1 LAYISAEQDAR
12 TDSAFVGADAECGFN
27 EVPSRVIVVP
37 CFAAF
42 RIGMEREDA
51 MLYRTPITP
60 IAAVITLT
68 IMAGGAWA
76 HDESK
81 YPDFSGQWR
90 RVGGTQWDPG
100 KPAGLRQQ
108 APLTPEYQAIYETSL
123 AAQAGGGHGSDLRW
137 TCRTSGMP
145 RIMTAVYPIE
155 IIIEPTTTYILS
167 EYVMPRRIY
176 TDGRTRPELIEPAFA
191 GYSLGKWID
200 ANGDGRYDV
209 LEAETTHFKGPRDFD
224 VDGLP
229 LAKDNETVIKE
240 RFFLDQANP
249 DLLHDE
255 ITTIDHALTRPW
267 TVTKTYRRE
276 KNPIWNE
283 YDCNEANN
291 HVAIG
296 NENYFLSADG
306 YLMPG
311 RKGQQPPDLRYFN
324 QAKN

>member
-1 LAYISAEQDAR
+1 M
-12 TDSAFVGADAECGFN
+12 
-27 EVPSRVIVVP
+27 
-37 CFAAF
+37 
-42 RIGMEREDA
+42 GMEREDA

-68 IMAGGAWA
+68 IMTCGAWA

-100 KPAGLRQQ
+100 KPPGLRQQ

-176 TDGRTRPELIEPAFA
+176 TDGRTRPELVEPAFA

-200 ANGDGRYDV
+200 ENGDGRYDV

>member
-1 LAYISAEQDAR
+1 
-12 TDSAFVGADAECGFN
+12 
-27 EVPSRVIVVP
+27 
-37 CFAAF
+37 
-42 RIGMEREDA
+42 
-51 MLYRTPITP
+51 MLYRTSIKP
-60 IAAVITLT
+60 IAAAITLT
-68 IMAGGAWA
+68 IMACSAWA

-90 RVGGTQWDPG
+90 RVGGTQWDPS
-100 KPAGLRQQ
+100 KPPGLRQQ
-108 APLTPEYQAIYETSL
+108 APLTPEYQAVYETSL

-155 IIIEPTTTYILS
+155 IIIEPATTYILS

-200 ANGDGRYDV
+200 ENGDGRYDV
-209 LEAETTHFKGPRDFD
+209 LEVETTHFKGPRDFD

-249 DLLHDE
+249 GLLHDE
-255 ITTIDHALTRPW
+255 ITTIDHALTHPW

-276 KNPIWNE
+276 KDPIWNE

-324 QAKN
+324 QVKN